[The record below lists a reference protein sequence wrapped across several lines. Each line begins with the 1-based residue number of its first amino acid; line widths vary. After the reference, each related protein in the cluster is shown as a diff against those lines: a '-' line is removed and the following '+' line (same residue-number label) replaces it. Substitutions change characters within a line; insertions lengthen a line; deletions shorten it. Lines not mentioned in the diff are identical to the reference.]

1 MNIFSSLKKH
11 PLYLPSRVGRKISV
25 DEDVC
30 KSWMD
35 TLIQVR
41 ERLDRVISSNEESFL
56 VIGEKLRDYYE
67 RAKKMCGS
75 SKEVIDMMSGEGLN
89 RATEGLTLILEGLKG
104 HLGESEGHFSHIQVV
119 FHQYLETLKKV
130 SSYLD
135 EFDKIVL
142 NLSMLGFLTRVENAH
157 IFSDESGF
165 ASLTDDVKRLS
176 ETIKKKSSHIKPQ
189 SAEVQSFIIHA
200 LSEVEE
206 FKKGKSSLARDM
218 LNKTVANHKAL
229 SDKYASAL
237 HSTQIISE
245 RAQGIASSI
254 GKIVMSLQFHDI
266 THQQIEHVKEVL
278 ESLRERVSS
287 SDNQGNE
294 ISGLVNEV
302 VNLQIAQ
309 IKQSR
314 DDLVNAVIKI
324 KQNLQTIAK
333 SIEQI
338 LDETR
343 DVAWAS
349 GTEGLSFME
358 DMDNGISSV
367 IDSINANA
375 QEQAMLTETVSTS
388 SVMVSDMSG
397 FVHEI
402 ENLGL
407 NLQLIALNARI
418 KAAHI
423 GMEGAALDTI
433 SGGIYELSKNAR
445 EETRN
450 LSELLSSLVHT
461 SGSFN
466 SDLKGIRESQ
476 QTTVHAMVVTLRDL
490 TGSLHQIND
499 SVLSTLTGMTCDG
512 QTLMKEIYTTASEI
526 SVHKEVEGE
535 LDDLMNSLSEIT
547 QSARSLSPE
556 RQIQTAVSFLTDI
569 DRLYTMESERDV
581 HTRHM
586 EEPEVSAGQR
596 HAGAVAGDLG
606 ENVELF

>member
-1 MNIFSSLKKH
+1 MKKIT
-11 PLYLPSRVGRKISV
+11 VEQG
-25 DEDVC
+25 VC

-56 VIGEKLRDYYE
+56 AMGEKLRDYYG
-67 RAKKMCGS
+67 RAQKMCGN
-75 SKEVIDMMSGEGLN
+75 SKEVVDMMSGEGLN
-89 RATEGLTLILEGLKG
+89 RATEGLTLILEDLKS
-104 HLGESEGHFSHIQVV
+104 HLGESEGHFSRIQVV

-130 SSYLD
+130 FSYLD

-157 IFSDESGF
+157 IFSDDSGF
-165 ASLTDDVKRLS
+165 ASLIDDVKRLS
-176 ETIKKKSSHIKPQ
+176 ETIKKKSSHIKSQ

-200 LSEVEE
+200 LSKVVE
-206 FKKGKSSLARDM
+206 FKKGKGFLARDM

-237 HSTQIISE
+237 QSAQIISE
-245 RAQGIASSI
+245 RAEGIASSI
-254 GKIVMSLQFHDI
+254 EKIVMSLQFHDI
-266 THQQIEHVKEVL
+266 TRQQIEHVKEVV
-278 ESLRERVSS
+278 ESLSKRVSS
-287 SDNQGNE
+287 PDHQGNE
-294 ISGLVNEV
+294 ISGLVSEV
-302 VNLQIAQ
+302 VDLQIAQ

-349 GTEGLSFME
+349 ETEGLSFME

-461 SGSFN
+461 SDSFD

-476 QTTVHAMVVTLRDL
+476 QTTVHAIVVTLRDL
-490 TGSLHQIND
+490 TDSLHLIND

-512 QTLMKEIYTTASEI
+512 ETLMKEIYTTASEI

-547 QSARSLSPE
+547 HGARFLSPE
-556 RQIQTAVSFLTDI
+556 RQIQTAVTFLTDI
-569 DRLYTMESERDV
+569 DKLYTMESERNV
-581 HTRHM
+581 HTRHV
-586 EEPEVSAGQR
+586 EEPEVAAGQR
-596 HAGAVAGDLG
+596 GNGVAADDLG